1 MIRTLYNIGV
11 LVYDLGLSFAAL
23 WHRKARAR
31 KHGTSTGLHNDLTHI
46 MSLSPKRILIHC
58 ASLGEYEQAKPLVR
72 MVVAKTDYDIVLSFY
87 SPSGYRDCV
96 LESPR
101 VKKCYLPNDRKS
113 KMSRFIREIQPKK
126 VIIIKNEWW
135 WNMLLLLK
143 SKSIPTYLISATF
156 RRDHYFIR
164 RPAALFKDGLSAFDT
179 IFTSN
184 KQSKSILSRIHD
196 GRIIV
201 AGDTRSDQVR
211 TNMERTKLASKRELS
226 TIIYG
231 SAWQS
236 DIPVIVRMIDHYPH
250 YRHIIYPH
258 DLTSENIDAI
268 SSKTNGTRIKNIEG
282 ADQDQIYINTSMG
295 QLKYDFSQADI
306 AYIGGGFGV
315 GIHNVLEA
323 AVFEIP
329 VLFGPNY
336 NKSAEAQDLL
346 GLDAAYCIPSTQSA
360 DAIFESIDNPEKTDE
375 IKLKL
380 KSYFSALK
388 SPTKMIFSHIFQ

>member
-1 MIRTLYNIGV
+1 
-11 LVYDLGLSFAAL
+11 
-23 WHRKARAR
+23 
-31 KHGTSTGLHNDLTHI
+31 
-46 MSLSPKRILIHC
+46 
-58 ASLGEYEQAKPLVR
+58 
-72 MVVAKTDYDIVLSFY
+72 MVVEY
-87 SPSGYRDCV
+87 
-96 LESPR
+96 
-101 VKKCYLPNDRKS
+101 
-113 KMSRFIREIQPKK
+113 
-126 VIIIKNEWW
+126 VI
-135 WNMLLLLK
+135 
-143 SKSIPTYLISATF
+143 T
-156 RRDHYFIR
+156 
-164 RPAALFKDGLSAFDT
+164 LSAFDT

-236 DIPVIVRMIDHYPH
+236 DIPVIVRMIDHYPN

-268 SSKTNGTRIKNIEG
+268 SSKTNGTRIK
-282 ADQDQIYINTSMG
+282 
-295 QLKYDFSQADI
+295 
-306 AYIGGGFGV
+306 
-315 GIHNVLEA
+315 A

>member
-1 MIRTLYNIGV
+1 
-11 LVYDLGLSFAAL
+11 
-23 WHRKARAR
+23 
-31 KHGTSTGLHNDLTHI
+31 
-46 MSLSPKRILIHC
+46 
-58 ASLGEYEQAKPLVR
+58 
-72 MVVAKTDYDIVLSFY
+72 
-87 SPSGYRDCV
+87 
-96 LESPR
+96 
-101 VKKCYLPNDRKS
+101 
-113 KMSRFIREIQPKK
+113 
-126 VIIIKNEWW
+126 
-135 WNMLLLLK
+135 
-143 SKSIPTYLISATF
+143 
-156 RRDHYFIR
+156 
-164 RPAALFKDGLSAFDT
+164 
-179 IFTSN
+179 
-184 KQSKSILSRIHD
+184 
-196 GRIIV
+196 
-201 AGDTRSDQVR
+201 
-211 TNMERTKLASKRELS
+211 MERTKLASKRELS

-236 DIPVIVRMIDHYPH
+236 DIPVIVRMI
-250 YRHIIYPH
+250 
-258 DLTSENIDAI
+258 
-268 SSKTNGTRIKNIEG
+268 
-282 ADQDQIYINTSMG
+282 DQIYINTSMG

-346 GLDAAYCIPSTQSA
+346 GLDAAYCIPSAQSA